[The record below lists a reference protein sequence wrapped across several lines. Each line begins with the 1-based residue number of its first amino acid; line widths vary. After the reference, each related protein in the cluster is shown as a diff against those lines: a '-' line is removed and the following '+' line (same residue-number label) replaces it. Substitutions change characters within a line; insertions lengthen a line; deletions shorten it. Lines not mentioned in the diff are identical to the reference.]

1 MDHSKQHLNRGN
13 ITMFHGSIPALVTP
27 FKNGAVDRKAFAA
40 LVERQIAGGS
50 AALVPVGTTGETSTL
65 STEEHKDVVTLCVE
79 VAAGRVPVIAGAGSN
94 ATDEAIDLVA
104 HAKAAGADAA
114 LVVCP
119 YYNKPNQDGLYAHF
133 KAINDAVALPV
144 FLYNVPGRTVIDMSA
159 ETVARLA
166 RLPNVVGIK
175 DASGDLGRVSQHA
188 ALIGEGEQF
197 YQLCGDD
204 PIALGHLAMG
214 GLGCISVTAN
224 VMPEACAQMHKAF
237 NDGDLDTAR
246 AIERRLIALHKAM
259 FCAPSPGPAK
269 YVLHRLGLCE
279 PDVRLPLTPPDA
291 AAREQIDA
299 AMALAG
305 LHA

>member
-1 MDHSKQHLNRGN
+1 MDHSKQHLNRGKN
-13 ITMFHGSIPALVTP
+13 TMFHGSIPALVTP
-27 FKNGAVDRKAFAA
+27 FKNGAVDRKAFAD

-50 AALVPVGTTGETSTL
+50 AGLVPVGTTGETSTL

-133 KAINDAVALPV
+133 KAINDAVDLPV
-144 FLYNVPGRTVIDMSA
+144 FLYNVPGRTVIDMCA
-159 ETVARLA
+159 DTVARLA
-166 RLPNVVGIK
+166 RLPNIIGIK
-175 DASGDLGRVSQHA
+175 DASGDLARVSQHA
-188 ALIGEGEQF
+188 ALIGDGEQF
-197 YQLCGDD
+197 VQLCGDD

-214 GLGCISVTAN
+214 GAGCISVTAN
-224 VMPEACAQMHKAF
+224 VMPEACALMHKAF
-237 NDGDLDTAR
+237 NEGDLETAR
-246 AIERRLIALHKAM
+246 AIERRLIGLHKAM
-259 FCAPSPGPAK
+259 FCSPSPGPAK

-279 PDVRLPLTPPDA
+279 PDVRLPLTMPDA

-305 LHA
+305 LYA

>member
-1 MDHSKQHLNRGN
+1 MDHSKQHLNRGKN
-13 ITMFHGSIPALVTP
+13 TMFHGSIPALVTP
-27 FKNGAVDRKAFAA
+27 FKNGAVDKKAFAE

-50 AALVPVGTTGETSTL
+50 AGLVPVGTTGETSTL
-65 STEEHKDVVTLCVE
+65 STEEHKAVVSLCVE

-94 ATDEAIDLVA
+94 STDEAIDFVG

-119 YYNKPNQDGLYAHF
+119 YYNNPNQDGLYAHF
-133 KAINDAVALPV
+133 KAINDAVAMPV
-144 FLYNVPGRTVIDMSA
+144 ILYNVPGRTIVDLQPS
-159 ETVARLA
+159 TVARLA

-175 DASGDLGRVSQHA
+175 DATGDMERVSQHA
-188 ALIGEGEQF
+188 AQIGEGEQF
-197 YQLCGDD
+197 VQLSGDD
-204 PIALGHLAMG
+204 PSALGHLAMG
-214 GLGCISVTAN
+214 GAGCISVTAN
-224 VMPEACAQMHKAF
+224 VMPEACAAMHKAF
-237 NDGDLDTAR
+237 NAGDFETAQT
-246 AIERRLIALHKAM
+246 IERRLIALHKSM
-259 FCAPSPGPAK
+259 FCSPSPGPAK

-305 LHA
+305 LNA